1 MKKAPYNDLSAFKS
15 AFHIKDKYQK
25 LGHALLA
32 SMQRH
37 SWYLSEQLVLLSL
50 SDDDIEEMLKSDM
63 RNRLLT
69 FEVPVLF
76 RIGKPDLPV
85 IWMSTELSELNGPQ
99 SWLLLKVAEIP
110 EGEVQKW
117 IQGLGKEDCVY
128 Q

>member
-1 MKKAPYNDLSAFKS
+1 
-15 AFHIKDKYQK
+15 
-25 LGHALLA
+25 
-32 SMQRH
+32 
-37 SWYLSEQLVLLSL
+37 LSEQLVLLSL
-50 SDDDIEEMLKSDM
+50 SDDDIESDM

-85 IWMSTELSELNGPQ
+85 IWMSTELSELIGPQ

-117 IQGLGKEDCVY
+117 RQGLCKEDCVC